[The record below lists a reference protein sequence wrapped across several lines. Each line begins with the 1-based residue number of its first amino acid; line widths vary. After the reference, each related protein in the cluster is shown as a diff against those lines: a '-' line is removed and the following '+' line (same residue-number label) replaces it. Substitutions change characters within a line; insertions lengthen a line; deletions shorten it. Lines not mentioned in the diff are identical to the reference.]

1 MDEREY
7 IRAIIIL
14 CFAGILGLIGL
25 AIAIYG
31 FIKYS

>member
-14 CFAGILGLIGL
+14 CFAGLLCLIGW
-25 AIAIYG
+25 AIVIYG